1 MTDALRTRF
10 KLNHQLS
17 YILTPSSRAVLAILA
32 GVGLLTWSLDSTL
45 AQDTK
50 SSPTGKVLVDTGF
63 RPQPSGFAFENW
75 GGDQYPLSNLTP
87 DDARALFGDRVCA
100 RFEKGSCVPTPA
112 AKLWVNEMNQMM
124 QGGRCEGMA
133 ALSAAFHIKKESVAD
148 YGAPQP
154 FALQPQKADL
164 LRTISTY
171 FATQALEP
179 VSSATS
185 QTRSWPL
192 QKIVDQLIA
201 GLGSKTDYITLGIYG
216 PNGGHAITPYMIEQL
231 PTGVYRVHVYDNNYP
246 GTAKYVDVD
255 AAKDRWV
262 YAGAALNPKEDP
274 APWEGG
280 QGSMDITSL
289 STRYEPLQCPFCGGH
304 KPPKQPQQ
312 PTTPASPRKPA
323 IESDGYTIVTPARC
337 SQVQA
342 TRKSDKKQLSGAKKS
357 AKNEITGATMTPL
370 RGARGCVVRLPKD
383 QQYDVALVNEDGV
396 ASAIQTALTIFYP
409 GSVYSVSNIAL
420 SDKTNQTFSLNK
432 DNFAYV
438 AGGSQKPTVRIA
450 GDRDGTNT
458 LYEVSGFTLH
468 DGKSLSATEDAE
480 GRITLRDDD
489 AELDTCDISA
499 EVVSES
505 GTESHDLDDVDF
517 GEKGQLIL
525 HAEDDGELD
534 VDIDSDSDGI
544 PDDSDTDDDN
554 DGIPDAKDTD
564 DDNDGV
570 PDTAEEKDS
579 DGDSIPDSK
588 DSDDD
593 NDGEPDTSDTSRTGG
608 GAAAD
613 DDEQDADQDDKDT
626 DAADPDGGDES
637 DDSEKAPAAAA
648 GTDESADDNDEQ
660 VAEGHDGDDGHD
672 GDEADQGAGDDDTG
686 DDSDDAPSASDSDEE
701 DSEVDDSS
709 GDDDDAS
716 GDDDES
722 GDDDSD
728 E

>member
-1 MTDALRTRF
+1 MTDVLRTRF
-10 KLNHQLS
+10 QLNHQLS
-17 YILTPSSRAVLAILA
+17 CILIRSSRAVLAILA
-32 GVGLLTWSLDSTL
+32 GAGLLTWALDSSL

-75 GGDQYPLSNLTP
+75 GGDQYPLSNLTA

-133 ALSAAFHIKKESVAD
+133 ALSAAFHIKKESATD
-148 YGAPQP
+148 YGAAQP
-154 FALQPQKADL
+154 FALQPKKAEL

-216 PNGGHAITPYMIEQL
+216 PNGGHAITPYMVEQL
-231 PTGVYRVHVYDNNYP
+231 SIGVYRVHVYDNNYP
-246 GTAKYVDVD
+246 GAAKYVDVD

-262 YAGAALNPKEDP
+262 YAGAALNPREDP

-312 PTTPASPRKPA
+312 PSTPASPRKPA
-323 IESDGYTIVTPARC
+323 LESDGYTIVTPARC

-342 TRKSDKKQLSGAKKS
+342 TRKSDKKQLSGAKKN
-357 AKNEITGATMTPL
+357 AKNEINGATMTPL
-370 RGARGCVVRLPKD
+370 RGSRGCIVRLPKD
-383 QQYDVALVNEDGV
+383 QQYDVALVSDDGI

-420 SDKTNQTFSLNK
+420 SDKANQTFSLNK
-432 DNFAYV
+432 DNFVYL

-458 LYEVSGFTLH
+458 LYEVTGFTLH

-480 GRITLRDDD
+480 GRITFRDDD
-489 AELDTCDISA
+489 AELDMCDISA

-534 VDIDSDSDGI
+534 VAIDSDSDGT
-544 PDDSDTDDDN
+544 PDARDADDDN
-554 DGIPDAKDTD
+554 DGTPDATDAD

-570 PDTAEEKDS
+570 QDTKEEQDS
-579 DGDSIPDSK
+579 DGDSIPDSE

-593 NDGEPDTSDTSRTGG
+593 NDGEPDSSDSTRVNASDDNDDKDEEGPDANDAGDTAANGDTQADDADDSPSAAE
-608 GAAAD
+608 GAGDSAD
-613 DDEQDADQDDKDT
+613 DDDAQT
-626 DAADPDGGDES
+626 A
-637 DDSEKAPAAAA
+637 
-648 GTDESADDNDEQ
+648 
-660 VAEGHDGDDGHD
+660 DGDDGDDD
-672 GDEADQGAGDDDTG
+672 GGKTDEDDSNDSPSNGDSDEGGAEEDDAPEDAAGDASNDAGDDD
-686 DDSDDAPSASDSDEE
+686 SE
-701 DSEVDDSS
+701 D
-709 GDDDDAS
+709 
-716 GDDDES
+716 
-722 GDDDSD
+722 
-728 E
+728 